1 MSTSRSGEHLTIGYP
16 PQTVSAQNR
25 SNSPTST
32 SPNDPQSAGS
42 TLRSPYGLSP
52 GLTPTSK
59 MPGASRSGAG
69 SPNHEMAA
77 SGRLFSK
84 R

>member
-1 MSTSRSGEHLTIGYP
+1 MTIGYP
-16 PQTVSAQNR
+16 PQTASAQGR
-25 SNSPTST
+25 STSPTTT
-32 SPNDPQSAGS
+32 SPNDPQSAAS
-42 TLRSPYGLSP
+42 TLRSPFGLSP
-52 GLTPTSK
+52 GLTSTSK

-69 SPNHEMAA
+69 SPSHEMAA

>member
-1 MSTSRSGEHLTIGYP
+1 MSTSRPGEHLTIGYP
-16 PQTVSAQNR
+16 PQTISAQR
-25 SNSPTST
+25 SNSPTTT

-42 TLRSPYGLSP
+42 TLRSPFGLSP

-59 MPGASRSGAG
+59 MSGASRSGAG
-69 SPNHEMAA
+69 SPSHEMAA